1 MPVSPAAPGRVG
13 GLRRLAASVVALAG
27 LLACVGAAAPA
38 RAATVGAGTGS
49 RAFSDPRPVAIAGYA
64 GSAMEPDISPDGRD
78 LLFNTS
84 NVPPSVPALEY
95 STRSGSG
102 DFTYRGPVVG
112 ADKPGS
118 LSGTPSLDDH
128 GDLYFV
134 SDRQY
139 ATGLA
144 TVYAGRFAAGAVTG
158 VHPVAGVAAPAP
170 GLVDF
175 DVAVSPDGATL
186 YVSVGRFG
194 SGSGPSSAW
203 LTVYDRVGTGFVPDP
218 GSARLL
224 RAVDPPGELDYAA
237 SVSADGRELFFTRAD
252 PGGGVPRI
260 ERAVRPSV
268 DRPFDRVQPVP
279 AITGFAEAPS
289 LSRDGTTLFFHQRV
303 GDRFVIEQVTRE
315 APGP

>member
-1 MPVSPAAPGRVG
+1 MRVPPVAPGRAG
-13 GLRRLAASVVALAG
+13 GPRHLAVSVVALAG
-27 LLACVGAAAPA
+27 LLACLGAPAPA
-38 RAATVGAGTGS
+38 RAATAGAGAGS
-49 RAFSDPRPVAIAGYA
+49 RAFTDPRPAAIAGWA

-95 STRSGSG
+95 ATRSGPG
-102 DFTYRGPVVG
+102 GFTYRGPVVG
-112 ADKPGS
+112 ADQSGS

-139 ATGLA
+139 APGLA

-158 VHPVAGVAAPAP
+158 VHLVAGVAAPAP

-175 DVAVSPDGATL
+175 DVSVSSDGATL

-218 GSARLL
+218 GSTRLL
-224 RAVDPPGELDYAA
+224 RAVDAPGELDYAA

-268 DRPFDRVQPVP
+268 GRPFGRVQPVP